1 MGSVIASLIIVLWAG
16 HLIYSFVS
24 VPADAASPAM
34 YIHMLIQ
41 AYLYTGLFIT
51 AHDAMHGTV
60 SRRKRINR
68 LIGIVSLLLF
78 AGMNYNKIIKSHHL
92 HHKYPGSEKDPDFN
106 VSSQNFVLWWLRFMM
121 GYITVIQLLI
131 MAAAFNI
138 LNYWFSQ
145 NVLFAYWIIP
155 AFLSTLQLFYFGTYL
170 PHRYP
175 HNDGM
180 KPHNSRTQGK
190 NHLWAMVSC
199 YFFGYHNEHHE
210 SPGTPWWQLYRI
222 KE

>member
-1 MGSVIASLIIVLWAG
+1 MGLVIASVIILMWAG
-16 HLIYSFVS
+16 HLIYSFLS
-24 VPADAASPAM
+24 VPAVPASPMM

-41 AYLYTGLFIT
+41 TYLYTGLFIT

-60 SRRKRINR
+60 SRRKRVNR
-68 LIGIVSLLLF
+68 LVGTVSLLLF
-78 AGMNYNKIIKSHHL
+78 AGMNYNKIIKNHHL
-92 HHKYPGSEKDPDFN
+92 HHKYPGSGNDPDFN
-106 VSSQNFVLWWLRFMM
+106 TFSQNFGIWWFRFMM
-121 GYITVIQLLI
+121 EYITLIQLAI
-131 MAAAFNI
+131 MAIAFSI
-138 LNYWFSQ
+138 LNIWISQ
-145 NVLFAYWIIP
+145 PALFAFWIIP

-175 HNDGM
+175 HNEDM
-180 KPHNSRTQGK
+180 KPHNSRSQKK

-210 SPGTPWWQLYRI
+210 SPGTPWWQLYKI